1 MDKVIIVIFIAH
13 LLTTAF
19 GLAVIESVKPV
30 VYNKLRDKG
39 YTLRKKNS
47 LYEFNDKLYDIMKL
61 FIPFYYFSKAL
72 SFVGKGRNIDVL
84 VEEEI
89 KSGKYISK
97 EELEKKESDIMII
110 DDIKNDILVNKNT
123 DLAFEKPEKYTARKN
138 DISIYDTYE
147 TPIEYITRET
157 KNENVLDISPYKSE
171 DKVVEH
177 VVVKSDV
184 SKSDIAKAIAELDIN
199 ELEMLKDKIIN
210 LVDIKKKDLRLK
222 LEKDVA

>member
-1 MDKVIIVIFIAH
+1 MDKVIIVIFIAN

-30 VYNKLRDKG
+30 VMNKLRDKG
-39 YTLRKKNS
+39 YILRKKNS

-61 FIPFYYFSKAL
+61 FIPFYYFGKAL
-72 SFVGKGRNIDVL
+72 SFVGKGRDVDAL
-84 VEEEI
+84 VQEEI
-89 KSGKYISK
+89 KSGKYINK
-97 EELEKKESDIMII
+97 EELEKKESDVMII
-110 DDIKNDILVNKNT
+110 DDAKNDILVNTNT
-123 DLAFEKPEKYTARKN
+123 DIAFEKPERYTARKN

-157 KNENVLDISPYKSE
+157 KNENVLEISPYKDE

-177 VVVKSDV
+177 VVVKSEV